1 MPDASIPKASWA
13 VGEERSLAKGEEV
26 LVLSNMVGKSYSTL
40 SLSLSLSLSVYEEL
54 IMAFPHYLA
63 RGPSV
68 IAGVLNLRFIPAHH
82 DLEIRYA

>member
-1 MPDASIPKASWA
+1 MPDASIPKASCA
-13 VGEERSLAKGEEV
+13 VGEERSLSKGEEV

-40 SLSLSLSLSVYEEL
+40 SLSVYEEL
-54 IMAFPHYLA
+54 IMAFPQYLA